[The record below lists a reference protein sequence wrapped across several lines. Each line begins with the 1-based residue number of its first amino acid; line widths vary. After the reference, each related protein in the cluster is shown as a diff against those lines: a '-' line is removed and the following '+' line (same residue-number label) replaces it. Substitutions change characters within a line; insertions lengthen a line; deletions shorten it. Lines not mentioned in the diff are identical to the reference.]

1 MHPQGFDSFGL
12 PAEQYAIQTGQHPK
26 KTTEVNI
33 KRYRDQ
39 LDKMGFSFDWSREIR
54 TSKSKYYKWTQ
65 WIFIKLFESYYDLN
79 MEIKFTV
86 PEISCGHCKE
96 TIEGILNSE
105 KNINSASVDIE
116 KKEVSISSDTK
127 VSIGDL
133 GALLDDH
140 GYTVVE

>member
-1 MHPQGFDSFGL
+1 
-12 PAEQYAIQTGQHPK
+12 
-26 KTTEVNI
+26 
-33 KRYRDQ
+33 
-39 LDKMGFSFDWSREIR
+39 
-54 TSKSKYYKWTQ
+54 
-65 WIFIKLFESYYDLN
+65 

-86 PEISCGHCKE
+86 PEISCDQCKE

-105 KNINSASVDIE
+105 ENINSASVDIE